1 MNKIMEYNGAPWP
14 ARKGNNLEVD
24 RIMIMLVKCSEN
36 VYMVMQMIN

>member
-1 MNKIMEYNGAPWP
+1 
-14 ARKGNNLEVD
+14 LEVD